1 MNHRRLISALLLSLC
16 LPLSQA
22 SAESITVKARQ
33 VPLSDANPASINAD
47 ELIYRGG
54 LYLTS
59 DDIRF
64 GGFSAIGISADGIRM
79 MSVSDTALTYTTTL
93 NYDNAGNLIGVGTA
107 DLNILADLEGKPL
120 AGKRWS
126 DAEAMSPGV
135 EGEIIIAF
143 ERDHRL
149 WRYMP
154 GELTPRA
161 IKPPLELADM
171 PENNGIESLA
181 LLNDGRL
188 FAIAEGEVNESAKVA
203 WVSNRGGWDVLTYNA
218 EPGFRPTGAATLP
231 DGDVVVLERYYT
243 PRAGVRIK
251 IKRIRTADIGP
262 AAAINGSLLATL
274 SPPMNVDNFEGIEAI
289 KGRDGKTYIYV
300 ISDNNFNPGQRTL
313 LLMFELRSH

>member
-1 MNHRRLISALLLSLC
+1 MNQRRLISALLLSIF

-22 SAESITVKARQ
+22 SAESITVTARQ
-33 VPLSDANPASINAD
+33 IPLTEANPASINVND
-47 ELIYRGG
+47 LIYRGG
-54 LYLTS
+54 LHLTS
-59 DDIRF
+59 DDSRF
-64 GGFSAIGISADGIRM
+64 GGFSGLGISADGTRM
-79 MSVSDTALTYTTTL
+79 ISVSDTALTYATTL
-93 NYDNAGNLIGVGTA
+93 NYDNAGNLIGVGEA
-107 DLNILADLEGKPL
+107 DLNILVDLDGKPL

-161 IKPPLELADM
+161 LKPPVELAEM
-171 PENNGIESLA
+171 PENNGIESLT

-188 FAIAEGEVNESAKVA
+188 LAIAEGDVNEPAKVA
-203 WVSNRGGWDVLTYNA
+203 WVSNPGGWDVLTYNA
-218 EPGFRPTGAATLP
+218 EQGFRPTGAATLP

-262 AAAINGSLLATL
+262 AADISGSLLATL

-313 LLMFELRSH
+313 LLMFELRTH